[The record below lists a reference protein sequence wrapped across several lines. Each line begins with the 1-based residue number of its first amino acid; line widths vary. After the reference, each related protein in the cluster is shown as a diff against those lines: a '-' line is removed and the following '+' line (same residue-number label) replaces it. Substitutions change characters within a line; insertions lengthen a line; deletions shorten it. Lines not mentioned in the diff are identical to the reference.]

1 MQCFMGK
8 FCLLAGD
15 IAMNNESTEKPT
27 RERKKEHQISVHK
40 IAKPEVIARVA
51 LFLASDNASYVAGQQ
66 YMLMED

>member
-1 MQCFMGK
+1 MGK
-8 FCLLAGD
+8 LCLLAGD
-15 IAMNNESTEKPT
+15 IAMNNELRKNQQEK
-27 RERKKEHQISVHK
+27 EKKHQISVHK